1 MRYPYRSI
9 RVLVFSAIFSAMSLM
24 IAFPASSQI
33 VEASLGVHLQV
44 VNRCA
49 MLLEAS
55 AGDISVHCN
64 RHVAYR
70 ISVRPDA
77 ANKDG
82 PKRMV
87 VSY

>member
-1 MRYPYRSI
+1 MRYPHRSI
-9 RVLVFSAIFSAMSLM
+9 RALVFSAIFSAMSLM
-24 IAFPASSQI
+24 VAFPSTSQI
-33 VEASLGVHLQV
+33 VEASLGIHLQV

-70 ISVRPDA
+70 ITVRPDV
-77 ANKDG
+77 ANMNG
-82 PKRMV
+82 INRVV

>member
-1 MRYPYRSI
+1 MRYPHRSI
-9 RVLVFSAIFSAMSLM
+9 RVLVYTAIFSAMSLM
-24 IAFPASSQI
+24 VAFPVSSQI
-33 VEASLGVHLQV
+33 VEASLGIHLQV

-70 ISVRPDA
+70 ITVRPDV
-77 ANKDG
+77 ANMNG
-82 PKRMV
+82 INRVV

>member
-1 MRYPYRSI
+1 M
-9 RVLVFSAIFSAMSLM
+9 V
-24 IAFPASSQI
+24 AFPATSQI
-33 VEASLGVHLQV
+33 VEASLGIHLQV

-64 RHVAYR
+64 KHVPYR
-70 ISVRPDA
+70 ITVHPNVVNEEGINRV
-77 ANKDG
+77 
-82 PKRMV
+82 V

>member
-1 MRYPYRSI
+1 M
-9 RVLVFSAIFSAMSLM
+9 V
-24 IAFPASSQI
+24 AFPASSQI

-70 ISVRPDA
+70 ISVRPDVV
-77 ANKDG
+77 NVDG
-82 PKRMV
+82 MNRVV